1 MASYLRW
8 YYIIGSGVVLHA
20 LYGIY
25 KSLIWIWQAK
35 SKGIRRQ
42 VLVANNSSGPHDVAV
57 DIDLIIPPSPSH
69 RPHVKR
75 VPSFNKAFSYPAHT
89 TKNGFFQQKE
99 NR

>member
-8 YYIIGSGVVLHA
+8 YYIIGSGVVLYA
-20 LYGIY
+20 LYGVF
-25 KSLIWIWQAK
+25 KSMIWIWQAI
-35 SKGIRRQ
+35 SKGIKRQ

-69 RPHVKR
+69 RRHVER
-75 VPSFNKAFSYPAHT
+75 IASFNRAFSCPAHT
-89 TKNGFFQQKE
+89 ETNGFFQQKE